1 MALMTISRAIST
13 GITNNVAI
21 AELKHK
27 AKLADIKLQLGVAS
41 KLRVQEHNEKLTNAQ
56 TAHSMWHAGLSPAQV
71 QLYNSNKEF
80 LEAII
85 AEDSTAT

>member
-21 AELKHK
+21 SELKHK

-41 KLRVQEHNEKLTNAQ
+41 KLRIQEHNEKLTNAQ
-56 TAHSMWHAGLSPAQV
+56 SAHSLWFAGLSAEQQV
-71 QLYNSNKEF
+71 LYNSNKEF
-80 LEAII
+80 LQSILDG
-85 AEDSTAT
+85 DSTTT